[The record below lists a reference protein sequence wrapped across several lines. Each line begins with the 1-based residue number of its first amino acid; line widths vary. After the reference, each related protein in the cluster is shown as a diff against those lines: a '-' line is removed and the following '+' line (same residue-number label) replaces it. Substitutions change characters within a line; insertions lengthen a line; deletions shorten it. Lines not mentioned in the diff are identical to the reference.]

1 MFRPPNSSTLGAP
14 SEFEIEYSIAL
25 DYGPTMNEIA
35 IYMTAINA
43 LEDLCFRDQSSTIP
57 GYPPVPFHSVTTWSL
72 PQYAVYCEIS
82 SQQVRYAIWGLQ
94 MITGDVRRGGFWPV
108 VGRYYWRDRF
118 AGRVDLANKAFP
130 LPPEDG
136 TASIKGQVF
145 VNGTGAAEKN
155 STTADVLSH
164 IFPDSVKDENVLQ
177 AGRLRIFPRYNGVPL
192 TARAVFGTAIDV
204 MVLGAENGVDTYCIR
219 LQRAEVEIVGVVDA
233 AGEPLL
239 RYKSVIRAM
248 SMLMSWMVAMNRFG
262 EVEVEIRRYALLI
275 GKVRIKKR
283 VHATGSSDL

>member
-1 MFRPPNSSTLGAP
+1 
-14 SEFEIEYSIAL
+14 
-25 DYGPTMNEIA
+25 MNEIA

-43 LEDLCFRDQSSTIP
+43 LEDLCFRDQSATIP

-72 PQYAVYCEIS
+72 QQYQVYCEIS

-94 MITGDVRRGGFWPV
+94 LITGGVRRGGFWPV
-108 VGRYYWRDRF
+108 VGRYYWRGRF
-118 AGRVDLANKAFP
+118 AGRVDFANKAFP
-130 LPPEDG
+130 LPPDDG
-136 TASIKGQVF
+136 TAPIKGQVS
-145 VNGTGAAEKN
+145 VNATGAAETS
-155 STTADVLSH
+155 STTAVVLSDT
-164 IFPDSVKDENVLQ
+164 FPDSIVAKNILQ

-204 MVLGAENGVDTYCIR
+204 MVLSAENGVDTYCIR
-219 LQRAEVEIVGVVDA
+219 LQRAEVEIVGEVNA

-248 SMLMSWMVAMNRFG
+248 IMLMSWMVAMNRFG
-262 EVEVEIRRYALLI
+262 EVEVEIRRYTLLI

-283 VHATGSSDL
+283 VHSTGSSDP